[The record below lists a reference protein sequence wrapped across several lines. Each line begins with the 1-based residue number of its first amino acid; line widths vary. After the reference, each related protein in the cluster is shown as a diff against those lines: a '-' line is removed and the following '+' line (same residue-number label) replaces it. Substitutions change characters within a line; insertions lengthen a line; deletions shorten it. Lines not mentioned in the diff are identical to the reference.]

1 MLLKKKCVETFAETK
16 ETPMGSSSLNQGVES
31 LQCEK
36 CGNEIAV
43 FGR

>member
-1 MLLKKKCVETFAETK
+1 
-16 ETPMGSSSLNQGVES
+16 MGSSSRKQGVEA

-43 FGR
+43 FGRLKKHL